1 MKKPRGWTK
10 NEAMWQ
16 AYEESGR
23 AIGKRLLWDK
33 SAEPKIWSLIA
44 GTDIWPRWYLM
55 AFRYCY
61 IQENPLEN
69 MRWKNYRRH
78 RKAKLLRQHAR
89 MSECQ
94 EGARE
99 TLRSKQTRKDAG
111 PET

>member
-10 NEAMWQ
+10 NKAMWA
-16 AYEESGR
+16 AYEEGGR

-69 MRWKNYRRH
+69 MRWKNYRRG
-78 RKAKLLRQHAR
+78 RKAKLLKQQERLDASHAK
-89 MSECQ
+89 
-94 EGARE
+94 ARRA
-99 TLRSKQTRKDAG
+99 LDG
-111 PET
+111 DV